1 MSKLTTSQAAR
12 VLGVHRSTLLRWF
25 REGLQE
31 PESVQVGAIR
41 HRLLGEADLQRC
53 REWQR
58 KAQARRTSSTTA
70 NAQTSEL
77 AEQKV
82 HDHELP
88 EHAHGAARERS
99 G

>member
-31 PESVQVGAIR
+31 PEFVQVGLIR
-41 HRLLGEADLQRC
+41 HRLLGEEDLQRC

-58 KAQARRTSSTTA
+58 KAQAKRTSSTRA
-70 NAQTSEL
+70 NAEHGPAR
-77 AEQKV
+77 AE
-82 HDHELP
+82 
-88 EHAHGAARERS
+88 
-99 G
+99 